1 MLRIRLAAPLIALAM
16 AGCVEQSRGLD
27 TSGRG
32 DPARL
37 TYAAPGT
44 RIVLVNNAN
53 GQTNQTNITAGQAL
67 GARGA
72 YTRDDGFQ
80 GSFYPGCWGCGSGMQ
95 IEEAK
100 YAALWPLE
108 TGKTASFLRTAPDGN
123 KARVVIRVAGTE
135 TIETPAG
142 NFETYLLDGRIEHL
156 TGPRY
161 SAQVRAWWAPGP
173 GWVVKAEGGDSQ
185 GSTLS
190 SQVIELIQP

>member
-1 MLRIRLAAPLIALAM
+1 MLRPFLLAPLSFLLLAACADRP
-16 AGCVEQSRGLD
+16 EGLD
-27 TSGRG
+27 TFGRG
-32 DPARL
+32 DPASL
-37 TYAAPGT
+37 TYAPAGT
-44 RIVLVNNAN
+44 RIVLVNQAN
-53 GQTNQTNITAGQAL
+53 GQSTQTNITAGQPTGL
-67 GARGA
+67 RGA
-72 YTRDDGFQ
+72 YTRDDGAS
-80 GSFYPGCWGCGSGMQ
+80 GGFYPGCWGCGGGMQ

-100 YAALWPLE
+100 YGQLWPLE
-108 TGKTASFLRTAPDGN
+108 TGKTVSFLRTAPDGN
-123 KARVVIRVAGTE
+123 KARVVIRVAGSE

-190 SQVIELIQP
+190 SQVVEFIRP